1 MKSANIRKD
10 EYSWKCIW
18 VKNVVMKHMNPQM
31 VNYIGLK
38 IGKIMKKKL
47 DLYCF
52 LFVYLDIRNER
63 KIVN

>member
-1 MKSANIRKD
+1 
-10 EYSWKCIW
+10 
-18 VKNVVMKHMNPQM
+18 MKHMNPQM